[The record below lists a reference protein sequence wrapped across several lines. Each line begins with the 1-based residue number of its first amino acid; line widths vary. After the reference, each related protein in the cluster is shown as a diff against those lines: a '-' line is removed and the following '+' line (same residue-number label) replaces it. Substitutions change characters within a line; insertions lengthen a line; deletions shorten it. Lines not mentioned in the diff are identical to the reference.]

1 MKINQLFQYISNDTK
16 IRILIRIKLNL
27 NSNILQQYIRM
38 ISQAMIN
45 KERQTFPP
53 LRLKIKIV
61 DMYMVEFKLL
71 SLIVQALVHYKFYRK
86 IG

>member
-71 SLIVQALVHYKFYRK
+71 SLIVLALVHYKFYRRTE
-86 IG
+86 